1 MAHFLFILILFLQ
14 WQILEAEG
22 VEVPEEM
29 PCILQAV
36 SEYLKEPCPITTLGS
51 SQGPVHA
58 EGFKHPHGDKGEGKG
73 RRDTHQVNISYVV
86 RKWVL
91 KIKKNREKK
100 KHEACQ
106 NLQIDGRSPGIS
118 SVLRSSHEVSV
129 GKLMHLKINLN
140 R

>member
-86 RKWVL
+86 RKFIL
-91 KIKKNREKK
+91 KIKKNRKKK
-100 KHEACQ
+100 KHEECQ

-129 GKLMHLKINLN
+129 GKLMHLKINPN